1 MAGGTFPRGFEQ
13 MLGRSRSV
21 ASTSVMRWAERSG
34 GGGVAR
40 RTPTSVRNAEGGT
53 SYSDSEVSPDGFEQ
67 VTGLIDVVI
76 SGPPRIAY
84 LEVLLVGF
92 LSPFDGD
99 YVVTH
104 MAASQL
110 GIVPVRGAANEAT
123 FSVLVGDYTA
133 STTFIVETPSSE
145 GTVSVPLWVPAVD

>member
-21 ASTSVMRWAERSG
+21 ATTSVMRWAERSG

-53 SYSDSEVSPDGFEQ
+53 SYFDSEVSLDGFEQ
-67 VTGLIDVVI
+67 VFDLIDVVI
-76 SGPPRIAY
+76 PGPPRIAY
-84 LEVLLVGF
+84 LIVSLADFTSYGA
-92 LSPFDGD
+92 D

-104 MAASQL
+104 MSNRHLGVVPIRASA
-110 GIVPVRGAANEAT
+110 RAAT

-133 STTFIVETPSSE
+133 STVFSVSTPPSE
-145 GTVSVPLWVPAVD
+145 GTVSVTLWVPAVD